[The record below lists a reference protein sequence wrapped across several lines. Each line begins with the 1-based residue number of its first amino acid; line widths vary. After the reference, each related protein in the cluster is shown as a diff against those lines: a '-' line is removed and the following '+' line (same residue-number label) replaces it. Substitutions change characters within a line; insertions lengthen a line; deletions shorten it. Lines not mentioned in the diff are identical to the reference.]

1 MERLIAHYVKSAA
14 DCAYSS
20 FPTPRPLCISRL
32 DVHMA
37 IVGLVP
43 TGFSSCFS
51 RGGGI
56 AARDDGTV
64 CVCAQLHCLWM
75 GGCADVT
82 PNSMAD
88 FHGECGDGDVVF
100 FFFFSSWS
108 ATIFSSQ
115 FAVCIQNG
123 CGVKGFNQHHASH
136 LRWTVCG
143 CGASWQKFTLGA
155 PPCLPG
161 AEDAQQHY
169 ILGLQLKVGKWC
181 LCIAFIFFGED
192 KHNLLLQT
200 T

>member
-1 MERLIAHYVKSAA
+1 
-14 DCAYSS
+14 
-20 FPTPRPLCISRL
+20 
-32 DVHMA
+32 MA

-100 FFFFSSWS
+100 FFFS
-108 ATIFSSQ
+108 
-115 FAVCIQNG
+115 
-123 CGVKGFNQHHASH
+123 
-136 LRWTVCG
+136 
-143 CGASWQKFTLGA
+143 
-155 PPCLPG
+155 PPGP
-161 AEDAQQHY
+161 
-169 ILGLQLKVGKWC
+169 QLSFPV
-181 LCIAFIFFGED
+181 
-192 KHNLLLQT
+192 NLLFASKMDAVSKALT
-200 T
+200 STMPLT